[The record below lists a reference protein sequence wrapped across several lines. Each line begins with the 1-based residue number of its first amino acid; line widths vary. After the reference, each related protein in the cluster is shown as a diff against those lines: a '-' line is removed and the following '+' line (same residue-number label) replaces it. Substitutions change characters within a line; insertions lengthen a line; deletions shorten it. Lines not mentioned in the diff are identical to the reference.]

1 MMYCDITPST
11 EYKHMTLYITGLTSL
26 LNQVEMQHHPTGVEK
41 DIHIDH
47 DTYQHTQITFS
58 KYLVSYLLDMLF

>member
-1 MMYCDITPST
+1 
-11 EYKHMTLYITGLTSL
+11 MTLYITGLTSL

-41 DIHIDH
+41 DIYIDH

>member
-1 MMYCDITPST
+1 
-11 EYKHMTLYITGLTSL
+11 MTLYITGLTSL